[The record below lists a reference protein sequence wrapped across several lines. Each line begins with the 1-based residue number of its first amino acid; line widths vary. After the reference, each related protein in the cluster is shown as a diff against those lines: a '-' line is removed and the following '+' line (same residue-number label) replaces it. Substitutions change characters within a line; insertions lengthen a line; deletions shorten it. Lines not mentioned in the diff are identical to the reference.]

1 MTELQHAFYSKKQA
15 NVKAILNKNN
25 KSVNISS
32 THTYKLH
39 NSNKKVVATCLFRV
53 DMFPNY
59 KDCDIR
65 FDDVIYLGVVDLWIS
80 NSNY

>member
-1 MTELQHAFYSKKQA
+1 MAELQHAFYSKKQE

-53 DMFPNY
+53 DMYPNY